1 MAVRSS
7 LHKYPSLSPE
17 KVKHWIQFT
26 MWLSALKSCIK
37 EIKQNWDLSELRIL
51 YNKLSDIA
59 RAAKTGARGSA
70 KKYSVAIL
78 LIDSLSQLSLIR
90 CAFKIYFILKVQ
102 VTLIPPGICLK
113 PKKHLRTWAGLFSK
127 DTTRFLLQTMTMKM
141 QIWGGS
147 QLLAKC
153 DGDSWWRA
161 PASVASWSG
170 LSLSPFTSNQH
181 PIQAVFPNILLNRG
195 AHLAITLTSN
205 TSQCCGRWKV
215 LILMQRW
222 EWLCL
227 QSCGNGYCDC
237 YCGY

>member
-1 MAVRSS
+1 
-7 LHKYPSLSPE
+7 
-17 KVKHWIQFT
+17 

-113 PKKHLRTWAGLFSK
+113 PKKHLRTWAGLLSK
-127 DTTRFLLQTMTMKM
+127 GTTRFLLQTM
-141 QIWGGS
+141 
-147 QLLAKC
+147 
-153 DGDSWWRA
+153 
-161 PASVASWSG
+161 
-170 LSLSPFTSNQH
+170 
-181 PIQAVFPNILLNRG
+181 
-195 AHLAITLTSN
+195 
-205 TSQCCGRWKV
+205 
-215 LILMQRW
+215 LMMM
-222 EWLCL
+222 EM
-227 QSCGNGYCDC
+227 NNVMTI
-237 YCGY
+237 

>member
-17 KVKHWIQFT
+17 KVKHWIQCT

-51 YNKLSDIA
+51 HNKLSDIA
-59 RAAKTGARGSA
+59 RPAKTGARGSA

-127 DTTRFLLQTMTMKM
+127 GTTRFLLQTMLMMMEMNNVMT
-141 QIWGGS
+141 IWGRS

-153 DGDSWWRA
+153 DGDSRGRA
-161 PASVASWSG
+161 PASGPPRSG
-170 LSLSPFTSNQH
+170 LSIVSIHFKAT
-181 PIQAVFPNILLNRG
+181 PNLRC
-195 AHLAITLTSN
+195 S
-205 TSQCCGRWKV
+205 S
-215 LILMQRW
+215 
-222 EWLCL
+222 
-227 QSCGNGYCDC
+227 
-237 YCGY
+237 

>member
-1 MAVRSS
+1 
-7 LHKYPSLSPE
+7 
-17 KVKHWIQFT
+17 

-78 LIDSLSQLSLIR
+78 LIDSLSQLSLTR

-127 DTTRFLLQTMTMKM
+127 GTTRFLLQTM
-141 QIWGGS
+141 
-147 QLLAKC
+147 
-153 DGDSWWRA
+153 
-161 PASVASWSG
+161 
-170 LSLSPFTSNQH
+170 
-181 PIQAVFPNILLNRG
+181 
-195 AHLAITLTSN
+195 
-205 TSQCCGRWKV
+205 
-215 LILMQRW
+215 LMMM
-222 EWLCL
+222 EM
-227 QSCGNGYCDC
+227 NNVMTI
-237 YCGY
+237 